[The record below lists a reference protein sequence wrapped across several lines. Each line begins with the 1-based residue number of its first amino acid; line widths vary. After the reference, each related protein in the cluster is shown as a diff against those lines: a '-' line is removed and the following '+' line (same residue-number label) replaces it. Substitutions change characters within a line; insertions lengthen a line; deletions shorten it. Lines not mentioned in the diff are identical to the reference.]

1 MCPCP
6 HPSPQILKLGKRHD
20 GETMEKLVL
29 RYVGAFWALLLTCF
43 SSECAPGVGA
53 AADIEV
59 FTQMPVVTGCYVL
72 ARCRSMISDGW
83 RMARIPFCYH
93 AFQDTTA
100 SLVD

>member
-1 MCPCP
+1 VCPCP

-43 SSECAPGVGA
+43 SSEFTPGLDLPVVTA
-53 AADIEV
+53 AKKEV

-72 ARCRSMISDGW
+72 ARGRSKISGG
-83 RMARIPFCYH
+83 
-93 AFQDTTA
+93 
-100 SLVD
+100 